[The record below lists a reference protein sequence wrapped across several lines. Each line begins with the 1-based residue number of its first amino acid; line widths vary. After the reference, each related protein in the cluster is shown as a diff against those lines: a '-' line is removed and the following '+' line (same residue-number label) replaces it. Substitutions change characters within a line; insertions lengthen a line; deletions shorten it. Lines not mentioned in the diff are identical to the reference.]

1 MDQCP
6 HHHVQQSKQL
16 PSDKGISRPVKV
28 SGPTA
33 SASDG
38 VSEPATH
45 WHSAHSADW
54 LAADL
59 SELQSTP
66 SPSLLPFFLG

>member
-38 VSEPATH
+38 RESPT
-45 WHSAHSADW
+45 HSAHSADW